1 MKSDL
6 EEIVHKYIST
16 IENRKDINE
25 LVQFYHPEIEQIEF
39 PNILLKNKTIRKLND
54 IKEAYVKGKAVL
66 QGEKYRIMNSFVSE
80 NTVIIEVEWIGV
92 LAIPIG
98 SKQIGDEIKAYFVQ
112 FFEFESGLI
121 KRQRN
126 YDCFEQI

>member
-1 MKSDL
+1 MKSNL
-6 EEIVHKYIST
+6 KEIVQRYISD
-16 IENRKDINE
+16 IENRKDISE

-66 QGEKYRIMNSFVSE
+66 QNEKYRIMNSFISE
-80 NTVIIEVEWIGV
+80 NTVVIEVEWIGV
-92 LAIPIG
+92 LSIPIG
-98 SKQIGDEIKAYFVQ
+98 NKQIGDEIKAHFAQ

-121 KRQRN
+121 KKQRN
-126 YDCFEQI
+126 YDCFEQF